1 MPSVDLAALAAGA
14 LLGLAPLAVAAGR
27 WRQVSGFI
35 YGASGALCA
44 VLMLTGLLAL
54 IGNGPDTALTLPLG
68 LPWLGVHLRLDAL
81 SAFFLVVLGIGG
93 GVTSL
98 YAIGYGRHE
107 HEPHRVLPFY
117 PAFLGAMALVLLAD
131 DAFTFLMCWEIMS
144 LMSWALVLTHHREAA
159 TREAGFVY
167 LVMAGFGTM
176 VLLLAFGLLAG
187 TDGSYAF
194 EAIRAVERTPAK
206 AAVILTLMLVGAG
219 SKAGL
224 VPLHVWLPLAHPAA
238 PSHVSALMSGV
249 MTKVAIYGFI
259 RVVFDLLGPVAEW
272 TSPAVILLGAVT
284 AVLGILFATMD
295 GDAKRVLAYSTI
307 ENIGVIFAALGLAL
321 AFRANGM
328 PALAAL
334 AFSAALFHVFNH
346 MLFKSLLFMGAGA
359 VLTATGRRDLDGLGG
374 LIHRMPVT
382 ALPRARRRDGDLGAA
397 AAQRLRLGVAAVPGG
412 AAEPRTAAVG
422 AAAAGAGGGRDAGSV
437 RRAGGGLFRALLRG
451 RVPRA
456 AADPGGGRRPSTST
470 AFPWRRWRCWPRS
483 ACLRGSRRGRCSTCM
498 APAVS
503 AMLDGRLPPQ
513 IGQPWLTLVP
523 IAESRSTYSGLL
535 VLLFIAFG
543 GSASAWLVHR
553 YASRALRRGP
563 AWDCGFPQADPMT
576 QYGAGSFAQPLRRV
590 LGTTL
595 MQAREEVDMP
605 EPGDPRPAHYRVHT
619 ADLVWQGLYVPIAAG
634 VGTLATRLNG
644 LQFLTI
650 RRYLSLVFLSL
661 ILLLLGLTLWT

>member
-1 MPSVDLAALAAGA
+1 MPSVELATIAAGFLLALA
-14 LLGLAPLAVAAGR
+14 PMAVGAGR
-27 WRQVSGFI
+27 SRQASGFI
-35 YGASGALCA
+35 YGASGALC
-44 VLMLTGLLAL
+44 VVVMLTGLLVL

-159 TREAGFVY
+159 TREAGYVY
-167 LVMAGFGTM
+167 LVMASFGTM
-176 VLLLAFGLLAG
+176 VLLLAFGLMAG
-187 TDGSYAF
+187 PDGNYAF
-194 EAIRAVERTPAK
+194 DAIRAIERTPAM
-206 AAVILTLMLVGAG
+206 AAVILMLMLVGAG

-224 VPLHVWLPLAHPAA
+224 APLHVWLPLAHPAA

-259 RVVFDLLGPVAEW
+259 RVVFDLLGPVADW
-272 TSPAVILLGAVT
+272 TSPVVILLGAVT

-321 AFRANGM
+321 AFRGNGA

-334 AFSAALFHVFNH
+334 AFSAGLFHVFNH

-374 LIHRMPVT
+374 LIHRMPATAFLALIGVT
-382 ALPRARRRDGDLGAA
+382 AISALPPLNGFASEWLLFQAVLQSPELPQLPLQLLVPAAGGTLALSAALAA
-397 AAQRLRLGVAAVPGG
+397 ACFVRFYGVAFLGRPRTPA
-412 AAEPRTAAVG
+412 AAEAVEVDRFSLAAMAVLAGLCVLAGIAPG
-422 AAAAGAGGGRDAGSV
+422 AVLDLMG
-437 RRAGGGLFRALLRG
+437 
-451 RVPRA
+451 
-456 AADPGGGRRPSTST
+456 
-470 AFPWRRWRCWPRS
+470 
-483 ACLRGSRRGRCSTCM
+483 
-498 APAVS
+498 PAVS
-503 AMLDGRLPPQ
+503 AMLDGRLPRQ

-535 VLLFIAFG
+535 VLIFIAF
-543 GSASAWLVHR
+543 SASVASWLVHR
-553 YASRALRRGP
+553 YASRALRRAP
-563 AWDCGFPQADPMT
+563 AWDCGFPQSDPMT

-595 MQAREEVDMP
+595 MRASEQVDMP
-605 EPGDPRPAHYRVHT
+605 EPGDPRPASHSVRT
-619 ADLVWQGLYVPIAAG
+619 TDLVWHGLYLPIAAA
-634 VGTLATRLNG
+634 VGALSTRLNG

-661 ILLLLGLTLWT
+661 ILLLLGLTLWN